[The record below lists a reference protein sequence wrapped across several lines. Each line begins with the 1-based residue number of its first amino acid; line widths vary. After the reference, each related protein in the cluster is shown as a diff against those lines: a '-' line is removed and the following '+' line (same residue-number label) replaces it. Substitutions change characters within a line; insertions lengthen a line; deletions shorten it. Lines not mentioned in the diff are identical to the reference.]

1 MRIVIVADLICPWC
15 YIGKRRLDRALREF
29 PKRGSRTGWDLWW
42 HPFQLNPDMPRDGMD
57 RDSYLAIKFGSI
69 ERAKRIQDEVT
80 RIGIVEEINFS
91 FDLIKRTPNTINPHR
106 LLHMAR
112 GSECQDQLIEILFHR
127 YFADGIDIG
136 KIDELVDAAA
146 EVGMDSTHVRKLL
159 ESDDETNAISI
170 EELRARR
177 KGINGLPCFIIDD
190 RYAISGAQQP
200 EVFTRILQ
208 LSEQDI
214 GAINHSVTV

>member
-1 MRIVIVADLICPWC
+1 
-15 YIGKRRLDRALREF
+15 
-29 PKRGSRTGWDLWW
+29 
-42 HPFQLNPDMPRDGMD
+42 MPRDGMD
-57 RDSYLAIKFGSI
+57 RDSYLTVKFGSI
-69 ERAKRIQDEVT
+69 ERAKRIQEEVT
-80 RIGIVEEINFS
+80 RIGIAEGIDFS

-112 GSECQDQLIEILFHR
+112 GSKCQDQLIEILFHR
-127 YFADGIDIG
+127 YFAEGIDIG

-146 EVGMDSTHVRKLL
+146 EVGMDSVHVRKLL

-177 KGINGLPCFIIDD
+177 KGINGLPSFIIDD
-190 RYAISGAQQP
+190 RFAISGAQPP

-214 GAINHSVTV
+214 GATNQSVTV